1 MYFGLMQV
9 IPLVSVYAQPT
20 EDSGILSL
28 SDGYPAP
35 ESPKN
40 IPSMEENHLAKQLW
54 RCKTVHAPDLLSPLP
69 QIEWDLFEKIISKF
83 SAAFH
88 ITPSKLDFSNNFLL
102 QLAQPMKWT
111 TTYHMEILM
120 HMLAARHRGVF
131 EEKKLAFITPH
142 LTSGIQAISKEFN
155 KSRKRDTFKW
165 DEQLTGF
172 VLQPGKKWMEDV
184 VTVYTPMIW
193 GDKHWVGLAI
203 NLDLG
208 CVEVLD
214 PLPTLYKDTTAG
226 RFMAPVLKALP
237 YLVKKVANYQLTQF
251 HGLAPFTWHRI
262 KDFYINEKGGDC
274 GPVTVKFL
282 EMHAHGDPEHM
293 SSITDIKLMISISD
307 ACRHLQDHC
316 NACLLPSL
324 GFSLS
329 TNLLSSVRLSFQN
342 NAIFCVRG
350 VTDTHKQCNM
360 LNLSLSTYFRLSFQ
374 MCNVVFFFCLS
385 VFVGKNSCR

>member
-1 MYFGLMQV
+1 MRQQSTHSQP
-9 IPLVSVYAQPT
+9 PLHPNLLLFPT
-20 EDSGILSL
+20 PNLTLLYSGILSL

-111 TTYHMEILM
+111 TTY
-120 HMLAARHRGVF
+120 
-131 EEKKLAFITPH
+131 
-142 LTSGIQAISKEFN
+142 AISKEFN

-293 SSITDIKLMISISD
+293 SSITDRKVDDFRKQYVLDIYKTIGSYSTLPIDGIESQMISSSPP
-307 ACRHLQDHC
+307 
-316 NACLLPSL
+316 LPPVKVL
-324 GFSLS
+324 AEPS
-329 TNLLSSVRLSFQN
+329 TKS
-342 NAIFCVRG
+342 
-350 VTDTHKQCNM
+350 
-360 LNLSLSTYFRLSFQ
+360 
-374 MCNVVFFFCLS
+374 
-385 VFVGKNSCR
+385 